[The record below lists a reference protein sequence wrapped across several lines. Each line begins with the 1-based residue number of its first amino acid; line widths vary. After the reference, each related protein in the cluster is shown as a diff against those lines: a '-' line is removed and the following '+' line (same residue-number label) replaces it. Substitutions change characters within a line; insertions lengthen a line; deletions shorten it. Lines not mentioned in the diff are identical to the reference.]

1 MKNKILQPK
10 TSNIIVNEY
19 QLKNPYVKEFTFD
32 YKTQSNLNC
41 DFKIADKF
49 NCYFLS
55 LKYHEAYP
63 SYIETRIS
71 QNKEDKIKI
80 LFCLY
85 DLQQKT
91 DKPVLNSQE
100 FNFNLS
106 LVLDN
111 FTENTF
117 ALNEGIEIIKSEKI
131 EKIFTDLN
139 FICLNLN
146 ILLVICYNGYDL
158 SQYVYSL
165 SQIDKVE
172 NTQGVKILPF
182 EEQLTESLC
191 MIYNI
196 NKTDAANLL
205 TSFQN
210 LKSIAHA
217 SSQIISLIPGFTDK
231 KKKSISDFFDYEFT
245 NFS

>member
-1 MKNKILQPK
+1 MKKNFTQPK
-10 TSNIIVNEY
+10 NSNIIINEY
-19 QLKNPYVKEFTFD
+19 QLKNPLVREFTFE
-32 YKTQSNLNC
+32 YKTQNNLNC

-63 SYIETRIS
+63 LYIESRIT

-80 LFCLY
+80 LFCMY
-85 DLQQKT
+85 DLQI
-91 DKPVLNSQE
+91 DAPVLNTQE

-117 ALNEGIEIIKSEKI
+117 TINEGGEVIKSDKI

-139 FICLNLN
+139 FICLHLN
-146 ILLVICYNGYDL
+146 VLLVICYNGFDL

-172 NTQGVKILPF
+172 YMPGKTLTF
-182 EEQLTESLC
+182 EEQITESLC
-191 MIYNI
+191 MINNI
-196 NKTDAANLL
+196 NKTDSANLL
-205 TSFQN
+205 KSFQN
-210 LKSIAHA
+210 LKSIANA
-217 SSQIISLIPGFTDK
+217 SPQLISLIPGFTEN
-231 KKKSISDFFDYEFT
+231 KKKSILDFFNYDFL

>member
-1 MKNKILQPK
+1 MKKNFIQPK
-10 TSNIIVNEY
+10 TSNILINDF
-19 QLKNPYVKEFTFD
+19 QLKNPYVKEFTFE
-32 YKTQSNLNC
+32 YKAQSNLNC

-55 LKYHEAYP
+55 MKYHEAYP
-63 SYIETRIS
+63 SYIESRII
-71 QNKEDKIKI
+71 QNKEEKIKI
-80 LFCLY
+80 LFCMF
-85 DLQQKT
+85 DIQQQAEVGSIM
-91 DKPVLNSQE
+91 DNHE

-111 FTENTF
+111 FNENTF
-117 ALNEGIEIIKSEKI
+117 TINENVNIIKSDKI

-146 ILLVICYNGYDL
+146 VLLVICYNGYDL

-165 SQIDKVE
+165 SQIDKVD
-172 NTQGVKILPF
+172 NVGKALTF
-182 EEQLTESLC
+182 EEQVSESLS
-191 MIYNI
+191 MINNI
-196 NKTDAANLL
+196 NKTDSANLM

-210 LKSIAHA
+210 LKSVANA
-217 SSQIISLIPGFTDK
+217 SYQLLSLIPGFTEK
-231 KKKSISDFFDYEFT
+231 KKKSIQDFFNYEFS